1 MQHTSRSQLFAGIRA
16 ELPITLG
23 VLPFG
28 LIYGV
33 LAISAGMS
41 PQLAVASSMIV
52 FAGSAQFIGA
62 QLIGAGAP
70 ALVIWATTFIVN
82 LRHLLYSAA
91 MAPHAAHL
99 PRRWQL
105 VLGYL
110 LTDEAYVVT
119 AVHYDQDHTPL
130 ENRHYFWL
138 GAGMTLWVSWNL
150 STLAGV
156 VFGTQVPASWSLDF
170 TLALTFIGMVV
181 PLCKYRPNL
190 AAALVAAAVGVLTN
204 AWPYRLGL
212 MAAALSGIAAGVL
225 LEKWMGDEEN
235 QDGSADETSLDG
247 RLSDGESQ
255 G

>member
-1 MQHTSRSQLFAGIRA
+1 MQHTPRAQFLAGIRA
-16 ELPITLG
+16 ELPIVLG

-41 PQLAVASSMIV
+41 PLLAVATSTIV

-99 PRRWQL
+99 SRRWQL
-105 VLGYL
+105 LLGYL

-119 AVHYDQDHTPL
+119 AVHYDRDHTPI
-130 ENRHYFWL
+130 ENRHWFWF
-138 GAGMTLWVSWNL
+138 GAGMTLWSSWQL
-150 STLAGV
+150 STIAGV
-156 VFGTQVPASWSLDF
+156 IFGTQVPESWSLDF

-190 AAALVAAAVGVLTN
+190 AAALVAGTVGVLTH

-212 MAAALSGIAAGVL
+212 MAAALSGITIGVL
-225 LEKWMGDEEN
+225 LEQRMKGKEV
-235 QDGSADETSLDG
+235 QA
-247 RLSDGESQ
+247 
-255 G
+255 

>member
-1 MQHTSRSQLFAGIRA
+1 MLHTERSQFLAGIRA
-16 ELPITLG
+16 ELPIVLG

-33 LAISAGMS
+33 LAISAGLT
-41 PQLAVASSMIV
+41 PLLAIASSMIV

-91 MAPHAAHL
+91 LSPYTAHL

-105 VLGYL
+105 LLGYL

-119 AVHYDQDHTPL
+119 ALHYDRDHTPL
-130 ENRHYFWL
+130 ENRHWFWL
-138 GAGMTLWVSWNL
+138 GAGITLWVSWQL
-150 STLAGV
+150 STLTGV
-156 VFGTQVPASWSLDF
+156 IFGTQVPASWSLDF

-190 AAALVAAAVGVLTN
+190 AAALIAGAVGVLTN
-204 AWPYRLGL
+204 TWPYKLGL
-212 MAAALSGIAAGVL
+212 MTAAMSGITAGVL
-225 LEKWMGDEEN
+225 LERRLVTQEDE
-235 QDGSADETSLDG
+235 S
-247 RLSDGESQ
+247 
-255 G
+255 

>member
-1 MQHTSRSQLFAGIRA
+1 MPSSPRSEFLAGIRA
-16 ELPITLG
+16 EIPIVLG

-41 PQLAVASSMIV
+41 PTLAVASSSIV

-91 MAPHAAHL
+91 LGPYTSHL
-99 PRRWQL
+99 PLRWQIM
-105 VLGYL
+105 LGYL

-119 AVHYDQDHTPL
+119 ALHYDQERTPPL
-130 ENRHYFWL
+130 NRHWFWL
-138 GAGMTLWVSWNL
+138 GAGLTLWASWQL

-156 VFGTQVPASWSLDF
+156 IFGTQVPASWSLDF

-181 PLCKYRPNL
+181 PLCRYRPNL
-190 AAALVAAAVGVLTN
+190 AAALVAGAIAILTN
-204 AWPYRLGL
+204 GWPYRLGL
-212 MAAALSGIAAGVL
+212 MAATLSGIAAGVL
-225 LEKWMGDEEN
+225 LERKLEGEEL
-235 QDGSADETSLDG
+235 GA
-247 RLSDGESQ
+247 
-255 G
+255 

>member
-1 MQHTSRSQLFAGIRA
+1 MVHSARSQFLAGIRA
-16 ELPITLG
+16 ELPIILG
-23 VLPFG
+23 VMPFG

-33 LAISAGMS
+33 LAISAGLT
-41 PQLAVASSMIV
+41 PLVAAASSMIV

-91 MAPHAAHL
+91 LAPYTVHL

-119 AVHYDQDHTPL
+119 ALHYDRNHTPL
-130 ENRHYFWL
+130 ENRHWFWL
-138 GAGMTLWVSWNL
+138 GAGLTLWTSWQL
-150 STLAGV
+150 STLTGIL
-156 VFGTQVPASWSLDF
+156 FGTQVPASWSLDF

-190 AAALVAAAVGVLTN
+190 AAALVAGTVGVLTN
-204 AWPYRLGL
+204 TWPYRLGL

-225 LEKWMGDEEN
+225 LEHRSGLREEI
-235 QDGSADETSLDG
+235 S
-247 RLSDGESQ
+247 
-255 G
+255 

>member
-1 MQHTSRSQLFAGIRA
+1 MPDTSRSFFLAGIRA
-16 ELPITLG
+16 ELPIVLG

-33 LAISAGMS
+33 LAVSAGMS
-41 PQLAVASSMIV
+41 PALSVASSVIV
-52 FAGSAQFIGA
+52 F
-62 QLIGAGAP
+62 AGAP

-91 MAPHAAHL
+91 LAPYAAHL

-105 VLGYL
+105 LLGYL

-119 AVHYDQDHTPL
+119 AVHYESEQGSPL
-130 ENRHYFWL
+130 ENQHWFWL
-138 GAGMTLWVSWNL
+138 GAGLTLWVSWQL
-150 STLAGV
+150 STITGV
-156 VFGTQVPASWSLDF
+156 LFGTQVPESWSLDF

-181 PLCKYRPNL
+181 PLCRYHPNL
-190 AAALVAAAVGVLTN
+190 AAAMVAGAVGVLTN

-225 LEKWMGDEEN
+225 MERR
-235 QDGSADETSLDG
+235 T
-247 RLSDGESQ
+247 ESEIDPA
-255 G
+255 

>member
-1 MQHTSRSQLFAGIRA
+1 MPDTPRSFFFDGVRA
-16 ELPITLG
+16 ELPIVLG

-33 LAISAGMS
+33 LAVSAGMS
-41 PQLAVASSMIV
+41 PALSVASSVIV

-82 LRHLLYSAA
+82 VRHLLYSAA
-91 MAPHAAHL
+91 LSPYAAHL

-105 VLGYL
+105 LLGYL

-119 AVHYDQDHTPL
+119 AVHYEAGHESL

-138 GAGMTLWVSWNL
+138 GAGLTLWMSWQM
-150 STLAGV
+150 STITGV
-156 VFGTQVPASWSLDF
+156 FFGTQVPASWSLDF

-181 PLCKYRPNL
+181 PLCRYRPNL
-190 AAALVAAAVGVLTN
+190 AAALVAGAVGVLAN
-204 AWPYRLGL
+204 GLPYRLGL
-212 MAAALSGIAAGVL
+212 MIAALSGIAAGAL
-225 LEKWMGDEEN
+225 LERRMAGEE
-235 QDGSADETSLDG
+235 SAA
-247 RLSDGESQ
+247 
-255 G
+255 

>member
-1 MQHTSRSQLFAGIRA
+1 MVATPRGEFLAGIRA

-33 LAISAGMS
+33 LAVSAGLT
-41 PQLAVASSMIV
+41 PTLAAASSTIV

-62 QLIGAGAP
+62 QLIGVGAP

-91 MAPHAAHL
+91 LAPHAAHL

-105 VLGYL
+105 LLGYL

-119 AVHYDQDHTPL
+119 ALHYEKAPSAKQDQHW
-130 ENRHYFWL
+130 YWL
-138 GAGMTLWVSWNL
+138 GAGLTLWSAWQL

-156 VFGTQVPASWSLDF
+156 LFGTQVPDSWSLDF

-181 PLCKYRPNL
+181 PLCRYRPNL
-190 AAALVAAAVGVLTN
+190 AAAAVAGLVAVLTA

-212 MAAALSGIAAGVL
+212 MAATVSGIAAGVL
-225 LEKWMGDEEN
+225 LERRARSG
-235 QDGSADETSLDG
+235 QDGLG
-247 RLSDGESQ
+247 
-255 G
+255 

>member
-1 MQHTSRSQLFAGIRA
+1 MPEAKRSLFLAGVRA

-33 LAISAGMS
+33 LAISAGLS
-41 PQLAVASSMIV
+41 PLLAVASSSIV

-62 QLIGAGAP
+62 QLIGGGAP

-91 MAPHAAHL
+91 MAPYAAHL
-99 PRRWQL
+99 PRRWQVL
-105 VLGYL
+105 LGYL

-119 AVHYDQDHTPL
+119 ALYYENDHGRTEDQHW
-130 ENRHYFWL
+130 FWF
-138 GAGMTLWVSWNL
+138 GAGMTLWSAWQL

-156 VFGTQVPASWSLDF
+156 LFGTQVPASWSLDF

-181 PLCKYRPNL
+181 PLCRYRPNL
-190 AAALVAAAVGVLTN
+190 AAALVAGGVGVLAN
-204 AWPYRLGL
+204 EWPYRLGL

-225 LEKWMGDEEN
+225 LEKRLGMKEE
-235 QDGSADETSLDG
+235 ALRVE
-247 RLSDGESQ
+247 
-255 G
+255 

>member
-1 MQHTSRSQLFAGIRA
+1 MPDTSRSFFLAGIRA
-16 ELPITLG
+16 ELPIVLG

-33 LAISAGMS
+33 LAVSAGMS
-41 PQLAVASSMIV
+41 PALSVASSVIV

-62 QLIGAGAP
+62 QLIDAGAP

-82 LRHLLYSAA
+82 LRHVLYSAA
-91 MAPHAAHL
+91 LAPYAAHL

-105 VLGYL
+105 LLGYL

-119 AVHYDQDHTPL
+119 AVHYESEQGSSL
-130 ENRHYFWL
+130 ENRHWFWL
-138 GAGMTLWVSWNL
+138 GAGLTLWVSWQL
-150 STLAGV
+150 STIMGV
-156 VFGTQVPASWSLDF
+156 LFGTQVPERWSLDF

-181 PLCKYRPNL
+181 PLCLYRPNL
-190 AAALVAAAVGVLTN
+190 AAALVAGAVGVLTN

-225 LEKWMGDEEN
+225 LERR
-235 QDGSADETSLDG
+235 T
-247 RLSDGESQ
+247 ESEKNLA
-255 G
+255 

>member
-1 MQHTSRSQLFAGIRA
+1 MVHTARAQFLAGIRA
-16 ELPITLG
+16 ELPIVLG

-33 LAISAGMS
+33 LAISAGLT
-41 PQLAVASSMIV
+41 PLLAVASSMIV

-62 QLIGAGAP
+62 QLISAGTP

-91 MAPHAAHL
+91 LAPHTTHL
-99 PRRWQL
+99 SRRWQL
-105 VLGYL
+105 LLGYL

-119 AVHYDQDHTPL
+119 ALHYDRNHTPP
-130 ENRHYFWL
+130 EDRHWFWF
-138 GAGMTLWVSWNL
+138 GAGITLWTAWQL

-156 VFGTQVPASWSLDF
+156 IFGTQVPESWSLEF

-190 AAALVAAAVGVLTN
+190 AAALVAGAVGVLTHG
-204 AWPYRLGL
+204 WPFRLGL
-212 MAAALSGIAAGVL
+212 MAATLSGIAAGVL
-225 LEKWMGDEEN
+225 FEKRLGEEE
-235 QDGSADETSLDG
+235 SAA
-247 RLSDGESQ
+247 
-255 G
+255 